1 MERRSLEDLTAA
13 DRELIA
19 AAEDARTR
27 AYTPYSNHKVGAAV
41 RSGSGTIYAA
51 PNVEIVTLQQT
62 VHAERNAVNLMAAAG
77 ERVLE
82 AVVCH
87 GPYSGVPCAECRQAI
102 WEFSGANPN
111 VRVISAPVGGEID
124 VMTIGE
130 IYPLP
135 YGPETKGI
143 DPRDH

>member
-1 MERRSLEDLTAA
+1 MERRSLEDLPEE
-13 DRELIA
+13 DRELIEA
-19 AAEDARTR
+19 AVYARAR

-41 RSGSGTIYAA
+41 RSGSGKIYAA
-51 PNVEIVTLQQT
+51 PNVEIVTLQQS
-62 VHAERNAVNLMAAAG
+62 VHAERNAVNQMAAAG

-102 WEFSGANPN
+102 WEFSGANPD
-111 VRVISAPVGGEID
+111 VLIISAPLDGEID

-143 DPRDH
+143 DPREH